1 MGRTVAKE
9 VTNCNDVRAAITAG
23 GWNVIYRDLINEGD
37 ILIFIISIPIGT
49 VGDWVAQQVQ
59 AQLIKFSQSLGDV
72 SDNVV
77 EQATNYL
84 ENLIKERGSGE
95 ADINGLG
102 VKGGFATYNRHM
114 EYFLWDRKVGSHDLP
129 NNHQPYIVLRVTKP
143 LPPKGH
149 EPEVPPITAEAKD
162 RPTPPGRNLGS
173 RLKTNGQTM
182 NEGDYLQS
190 DNGFYR
196 FICQGDGNAVM
207 YGPQSTVVWQSHTDG
222 RGYPPFRIVA
232 QADGNVVQYDRNNTP
247 LWKTGTATPQ
257 RDHSEFVFV
266 LQDDRNLVLY
276 NPADHWTALWSTRTA
291 T

>member
-143 LPPKGH
+143 LPPKSSLPEGFDFQSGTALH
-149 EPEVPPITAEAKD
+149 E
-162 RPTPPGRNLGS
+162 
-173 RLKTNGQTM
+173 TNDTFDFAI
-182 NEGDYLQS
+182 GDWSQ
-190 DNGFYR
+190 
-196 FICQGDGNAVM
+196 
-207 YGPQSTVVWQSHTDG
+207 DG
-222 RGYPPFRIVA
+222 RPDLFAIKKS
-232 QADGNVVQYDRNNTP
+232 NTGS
-247 LWKTGTATPQ
+247 K
-257 RDHSEFVFV
+257 
-266 LQDDRNLVLY
+266 
-276 NPADHWTALWSTRTA
+276 STEVHVISPS
-291 T
+291 